1 MKNKS
6 LVAINDLSRDEIVK
20 ILNLAEEFEKIQ
32 FRTPYAKRWLPLFLR
47 TINAHPPEPSRVLS
61 TAWVGV

>member
-20 ILNLAEEFEKIQ
+20 ILNLAESLRKIQ
-32 FRTPYAKRWLPLFLR
+32 FRTPYAKRWLPLFSSNHQR
-47 TINAHPPEPSRVLS
+47 AP
-61 TAWVGV
+61 A